1 MKNTL
6 IDEIVKP
13 LNDILDSRLK
23 DVNGDK
29 IDVSYLGYDERKILA
44 DLVVAIKTVRKD
56 LDKLF
61 GDLFE
66 PEDIYDDNGD

>member
-13 LNDILDSRLK
+13 FDDILDRHLN

-29 IDVSYLGYDERKILA
+29 IDVSYLGYEERRILA
-44 DLVVAIKTVRKD
+44 DIVVAIKTVRKD

-66 PEDIYDDNGD
+66 PEDIYDNGD

>member
-1 MKNTL
+1 VKNTL

-13 LNDILDSRLK
+13 FDDILDRHLR
-23 DVNGDK
+23 DVNGDY
-29 IDVSYLGYDERKILA
+29 IDVSYLGYEERKILTE
-44 DLVVAIKTVRKD
+44 LEVAIKTVSKD

-66 PEDIYDDNGD
+66 PEDIYDNGD